1 MKIVLLNPIYIN
13 PKLYEGIRE
22 DLKTLGHEFTYYPQ
36 KCKNNDEICERIKDA
51 EILIT
56 DNSKLDSSIL
66 EKAPKLK
73 YIDTAFTGFDHI
85 DIEYCKKHNISVS
98 NASGYATESVA
109 ELELAMILNAL
120 RKINT
125 FDKLIRNHF
134 DNSEILGEELEGKPV
149 GIIGTGKI
157 GRRLIKLLKPFN
169 CQIYA
174 INRKSSLDLE
184 NEGVLFC
191 TIEEIFRYCK
201 IIVLNVP
208 LNEITK
214 GMIDRTLFRES
225 ETKPIIIN
233 CARGPIINEDD
244 LIRELE
250 DKNIST
256 ACLDVFN
263 KEPPLID
270 EKILGLEN
278 TILTPH
284 IGYFTKEAML
294 KRASIV
300 FSNLYSYLDG
310 KLVNS
315 VY

>member
-1 MKIVLLNPIYIN
+1 MAALAAKDN
-13 PKLYEGIRE
+13 
-22 DLKTLGHEFTYYPQ
+22 
-36 KCKNNDEICERIKDA
+36 IKRLA
-51 EILIT
+51 KRRILI
-56 DNSKLDSSIL
+56 LL
-66 EKAPKLK
+66 
-73 YIDTAFTGFDHI
+73 
-85 DIEYCKKHNISVS
+85 V
-98 NASGYATESVA
+98 
-109 ELELAMILNAL
+109 LAVLAC
-120 RKINT
+120 
-125 FDKLIRNHF
+125 F
-134 DNSEILGEELEGKPV
+134 G
-149 GIIGTGKI
+149 GIISIMKG
-157 GRRLIKLLKPFN
+157 
-169 CQIYA
+169 
-174 INRKSSLDLE
+174 S
-184 NEGVLFC
+184 V
-191 TIEEIFRYCK
+191 
-201 IIVLNVP
+201 NVP